1 MSLHAAL
8 ERTAAAAPAAALT
21 FVSEHEELR
30 VDQLCEQSRT
40 MAGALARNGIRQRD
54 RVGVLC
60 ANESAF
66 FRCLFALSRL
76 GATACPLPLPTTGR
90 DGYVAKIRGVLAVAD
105 VRVVLVSRKLDRLR
119 RLVGDAVG
127 DARVIVVDDLP
138 AAAAVDGV
146 DIAEQDDLIVQFTSG
161 STASPKGVRL
171 THANVL
177 AGVDAIRTGIDLG
190 RPGDLPAIWLPLFH
204 DMGLFGTLTALLT
217 GVSMSVWAPSA
228 FVKDPARWLRAISDG
243 GYTAWALP
251 NFGYDY
257 LRRAVP
263 ADEVADYDLS
273 RLRVALNGAEPIAPD
288 SVAAFTEHF
297 VPAGFRPEAMLV
309 VYGLAEATLAVTFP
323 ELGTRPVVDW
333 VDRAALTGDRR
344 ARPVAAGA
352 PGARGVVALGSPVK
366 GLDVRIADPDDCRP
380 LGERSLGEVQVRG
393 RSVTTGYLGATVQP
407 FSADGWLRTGDLG
420 YFAGGQLYVT
430 GRSKEMLIVRGG
442 NFYPEDIEAAART
455 DPGVHRRR
463 CVAFVSDDD
472 GDGIIVLV
480 AESLVDSGVER
491 DELTGR
497 LRERVKAV
505 TGLDRLRVVLVGPH
519 AIPRTSSGKLQRI
532 ASRTAFT

>member
-1 MSLHAAL
+1 M
-8 ERTAAAAPAAALT
+8 
-21 FVSEHEELR
+21 
-30 VDQLCEQSRT
+30 
-40 MAGALARNGIRQRD
+40 
-54 RVGVLC
+54 
-60 ANESAF
+60 
-66 FRCLFALSRL
+66 
-76 GATACPLPLPTTGR
+76 
-90 DGYVAKIRGVLAVAD
+90 
-105 VRVVLVSRKLDRLR
+105 
-119 RLVGDAVG
+119 
-127 DARVIVVDDLP
+127 
-138 AAAAVDGV
+138 
-146 DIAEQDDLIVQFTSG
+146 
-161 STASPKGVRL
+161 
-171 THANVL
+171 
-177 AGVDAIRTGIDLG
+177 
-190 RPGDLPAIWLPLFH
+190 
-204 DMGLFGTLTALLT
+204 
-217 GVSMSVWAPSA
+217 
-228 FVKDPARWLRAISDG
+228 
-243 GYTAWALP
+243 
-251 NFGYDY
+251 
-257 LRRAVP
+257 
-263 ADEVADYDLS
+263 
-273 RLRVALNGAEPIAPD
+273 
-288 SVAAFTEHF
+288 
-297 VPAGFRPEAMLV
+297 PAGFRPEAMLV